1 MNVEKT
7 RSQEWGLREV
17 EHRRTYWSDYHRDVN
32 PETHQASSLPQTKHE
47 GSTRSESL
55 FSPLW
60 ISHLSAFAVI
70 VNRSPEKRA
79 TLEVKT
85 RSPSMKADSAR
96 VFNPAILAAITK
108 RIVRIISQHLS
119 IGVSTT
125 KRSRPLACDLFS
137 LRNRGRVMRQ
147 RVASEALG
155 QVTLLPASGC
165 LKTSSLSIQPSYSWQ
180 NLTTITH
187 CARIKYERTDPT

>member
-1 MNVEKT
+1 MGFKRGFLLGDWWSIDGRTGPTITVT
-7 RSQEWGLREV
+7 LRLTNRPHFRRQSTKEARGV
-17 EHRRTYWSDYHRDVN
+17 KVCLAFSGYRAYPPLPLLLIGHRR
-32 PETHQASSLPQTKHE
+32 
-47 GSTRSESL
+47 
-55 FSPLW
+55 
-60 ISHLSAFAVI
+60 SA
-70 VNRSPEKRA
+70 P

-137 LRNRGRVMRQ
+137 LRNRGRVTRQ
-147 RVASEALG
+147 RVARGPWSG
-155 QVTLLPASGC
+155 HIVTH
-165 LKTSSLSIQPSYSWQ
+165 K
-180 NLTTITH
+180 
-187 CARIKYERTDPT
+187 